1 MRAIKNRLLIQQIER
16 FFGDQKN
23 IPSHM
28 LDFFY
33 VVDETYCGYDRDI
46 EEKKA
51 NEILL
56 RKFSQAVQQT
66 SASVV
71 ITNTKG
77 EIEFVNPRFT
87 EVTGYTLEEAL
98 GENPRILKSGEQ
110 STEYYKTLWDTISAG
125 NVWRGEF
132 HNKRKNGELYWEL
145 ASIAPI
151 ISEEGEIAHYLA
163 VKDDITERKKAEA
176 DLNLIKEQA
185 VTASKSKSE
194 FLANMSHE
202 IRTPLNGVVGFT
214 DLLKNTP
221 LTPLQKQYVD
231 NANVSGLTLLAIVN
245 DILDFSKIE
254 AGMME
259 LEIIK
264 TDMYELIENSVDIVR
279 YAADLKNIEILL
291 NIDSNMPR
299 YAMVDP
305 VRIKQILANLMGNAI
320 KFTDTGEVEL
330 KVSYKSI
337 NSTFGEFLISVR
349 DTGIGI
355 SEEQKTKLFKAF
367 SQGDTSTTRKFGG
380 TGLGLTISDMIA
392 QKMGSKIHFESAFG
406 EGSTFYFSLKTEI
419 ELGDARINSDLALIH
434 NCLII
439 DDNLNNQIILEHMMK
454 RWGINCTSCNNG
466 YDAFKKVER
475 SKYDVIIC
483 DYNMP
488 YIDGLETIR
497 VIREDIKLTP
507 DKQPIF
513 LLHSSSD
520 NSELQKQSDALGV
533 RYCITKPVKQEQ
545 LFACLASIHEPKQ
558 NGLLSVELINGTYT
572 STDETKNSIKGV
584 PIIMVAEDVS
594 INILLI
600 KALLSKIVPD
610 AKIVDAINGTIA
622 LSKYQEIHPDIILM
636 DVQMPEMDG
645 QEVTRAIRELERGS
659 GKHVPIIALTAGALK
674 EEEQR
679 CYEAGMDDFLTKPI
693 EAKRLKMLLEKYL
706 S

>member
-16 FFGDQKN
+16 FFGNEKN

-28 LDFFY
+28 LEFFY

-46 EEKKA
+46 EEKIA
-51 NEILL
+51 SEILL

-87 EVTGYTLEEAL
+87 EVTGYTFEEAL
-98 GENPRILKSGEQ
+98 GNNPRILKSGEQ
-110 STEYYKTLWDTISAG
+110 PSEYYKTLWDTISSG

-151 ISEEGEIAHYLA
+151 ISEEGVITHYLA
-163 VKDDITERKKAEA
+163 VKDDITERKKVEA
-176 DLNLIKEQA
+176 DLILIKEQA
-185 VTASKSKSE
+185 IAASNAKSE

-202 IRTPLNGVVGFT
+202 IRTPLNGVIGFT

-231 NANVSGLTLLAIVN
+231 NANVSGLTLLAIIN

-264 TDMYELIENSVDIVR
+264 TDMYELFENSVDIVR
-279 YAADLKNIEILL
+279 YAADIKNIEILL

-320 KFTDTGEVEL
+320 KFTGIGEVEL
-330 KVSYKSI
+330 KVRYKSI
-337 NSTFGEFLISVR
+337 NHTSGEFLISVR

-355 SEEQKTKLFKAF
+355 SEEQKVKLFHAF

-380 TGLGLTISDMIA
+380 TGLGLTISDMIT
-392 QKMGSKIHFESAFG
+392 QKMGSKIHFESVLG
-406 EGSTFYFSLKTEI
+406 EGSTFFFTLTTEV
-419 ELGDARINSDLALIH
+419 EQGDARSTSDISHIH

-439 DDNLNNQIILEHMMK
+439 DDNLNNQIILEHMLK
-454 RWGINCTSCNNG
+454 KWGIKCTSCNNG
-466 YDAFKKVER
+466 YDAFKTIESSR
-475 SKYDVIIC
+475 FDIIIC

-507 DKQPIF
+507 DIQPIF

-558 NGLLSVELINGTYT
+558 NGMISVELGDEAHPLVDNQAEQINRTFT
-572 STDETKNSIKGV
+572 
-584 PIIMVAEDVS
+584 IMVAEDVS

-600 KALLSKIVPD
+600 KALL
-610 AKIVDAINGTIA
+610 AKIIPTAKVVDAINGTIA
-622 LSKYQEIHPDIILM
+622 LSKYQEIHPDLILM

-645 QEVTRAIRELERGS
+645 QEVTRAIRDLERGS

-693 EAKRLKMLLEKYL
+693 EARKLKELLDKYL
-706 S
+706 L